1 LGLVA
6 FLLAFLGTALVTG
19 DFYANTVVTP
29 MVAREV
35 PSFLDNPL
43 SSFLQAWLP
52 FSFGILAL
60 SWLLFGVT
68 TVRTRVYPRGA
79 SWLLLIGAVVA
90 LAPLP
95 LDNLPFDA
103 ALAWLGFAILKERET
118 PRRRSTSPRRQRSR
132 AA

>member
-1 LGLVA
+1 V
-6 FLLAFLGTALVTG
+6 
-19 DFYANTVVTP
+19 
-29 MVAREV
+29 
-35 PSFLDNPL
+35 S
-43 SSFLQAWLP
+43 
-52 FSFGILAL
+52 
-60 SWLLFGVT
+60 

-103 ALAWLGFAILKERET
+103 ALAWLGFALLKERET
-118 PRRRSTSPRRQRSR
+118 PRRRSTSRRQRSR